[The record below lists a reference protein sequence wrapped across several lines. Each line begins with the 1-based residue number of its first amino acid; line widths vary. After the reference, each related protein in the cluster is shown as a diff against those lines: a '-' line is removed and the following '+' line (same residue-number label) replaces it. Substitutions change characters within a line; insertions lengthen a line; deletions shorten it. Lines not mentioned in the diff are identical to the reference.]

1 MPILMNL
8 CINVLLGSSI
18 AMTARK
24 SAAMKENWLS
34 WSSLAMLT
42 FQALCMTPMATFAF
56 RFYPDWSML
65 YLLDPEVFPRF
76 PYWVGW
82 LSLAVI
88 ALNFATATIAYLITR
103 RAILNESGRWSLAP
117 FITGT
122 SALLV
127 LLALFHKRIF
137 FIGDY
142 EAFLAGEAQLILK
155 TVVGL
160 SGVLVYGLAIGF
172 VAWLAKRFSEA
183 DPKLF

>member
-18 AMTARK
+18 AITARK

-42 FQALCMTPMATFAF
+42 FEALCMTPMATYTF

-65 YLLDPEVFPRF
+65 YLLDPEIFPRF

-82 LSLAVI
+82 LSLVVI

-103 RAILNESGRWSLAP
+103 QAILNENDRWSMAP
-117 FITGT
+117 LVSGGI
-122 SALLV
+122 ALLIV
-127 LLALFHKRIF
+127 LALFYKRIF

-142 EAFLAGEAQLILK
+142 EAFLAGEAQLSIK
-155 TVVGL
+155 TIAGL

-172 VAWLAKRFSEA
+172 VTWLGRRFSES
-183 DPKLF
+183 DPKFF